1 MLFLWGTK
9 MTGRLISVALAAV
22 LLLGA
27 CENAS
32 VLDEFSARPHDVADP
47 AAVIA
52 AADWDK
58 ATEIK
63 MTLGA
68 DYGVE
73 PTYLSLEI
81 NKPYKLVVR
90 NFNWTTQSIAADEF
104 YKTIAIKTV
113 TSGDHSFEQ
122 PRLDELLIPSGETR
136 EMYFVPTERGVFEIQ
151 GRFILYTSLGF
162 VGRIEVE

>member
-27 CENAS
+27 CENAN
-32 VLDEFSARPHDVADP
+32 VLDEFSARPYDVADP

-58 ATEIK
+58 ALEIK
-63 MTLGA
+63 VRLGA

-73 PTYLSLEI
+73 PAYLSLEI

-90 NFNWTTQSIAADEF
+90 NFNWTTQSISADEF
-104 YKTIAIKTV
+104 YRTIAIKTV
-113 TSGDHSFEQ
+113 TSGDNTFEQ
-122 PRLDELLIPSGETR
+122 PRLDELVIPSGETR
-136 EMYFVPTERGVFEIQ
+136 EMYFVPTQRGVFEIQ
-151 GRFILYTSLGF
+151 GRYIFYTSLGF